1 MRKNVDHTEK
11 RWRDYVNKPTLD
23 ELMKNVD
30 SKYTLVVV
38 AAKRAR
44 SFTGNE
50 AANNKGIKPVTRAL
64 QEIAMGKVKYERTK
78 SGIK

>member
-30 SKYTLVVV
+30 
-38 AAKRAR
+38 
-44 SFTGNE
+44 
-50 AANNKGIKPVTRAL
+50 IKDKDVYVIPYGGSVMPQL
-64 QEIAMGKVKYERTK
+64 KEVYERNIAELK
-78 SGIK
+78 